1 MSEGTKQLKVIYQV
15 ETSDIKEQDLKQ
27 AEKCEKALGA
37 WFEAQSINTQLAIF
51 YAYTSLDVIDFNEF
65 DILEHCP
72 WCKLMERARDDILK
86 KHMPKGV
93 YDAKSNLFLY
103 PIKVTCR

>member
-27 AEKCEKALGA
+27 AEKCEKALGD

>member
-1 MSEGTKQLKVIYQV
+1 MSECTKQLKVIYQV

-51 YAYTSLDVIDFNEF
+51 YAYTSLDVIDFNKF